1 MKIGSLDDVAG
12 AASAGQPSVAAD
24 AMQVE
29 LFLAALNASSPSRE
43 DDAESSDDAAAGL
56 GSPLQHIAQGVRG
69 GLAGISTD
77 WQQAQAIASDL
88 DQRPVL
94 DGSAIRQALNLAR
107 TASRISVG
115 IDVVSKVAGKVS
127 HTADVMSRG

>member
-1 MKIGSLDDVAG
+1 MKIGSLDYVAG
-12 AASAGQPSVAAD
+12 AASTGQPSVAAD
-24 AMQVE
+24 PMQVE
-29 LFLAALNASSPSRE
+29 LFRAALDASLPSRD
-43 DDAESSDDAAAGL
+43 DDAEASDDSMAGL
-56 GSPLQHIAQGVRG
+56 GSPLQNIAQGVRG
-69 GLAGISTD
+69 GLAGISTG

-107 TASRISVG
+107 TASQVSVG